1 MTEQIFFT
9 IEGKPIPHVNE
20 AQMREVDRIAV
31 EDFRLGILQMMENAG
46 GNLAQHAMEML
57 DNQPGKIIT
66 IAAGSG
72 GNGGGG
78 MCAARH
84 LHNRGYRINLL
95 LTRSFEELQGAAK
108 TQLDILLNSGLTPI
122 DITNTGQ
129 AIAEADLVIDAL
141 IGYSLKGAPRGVSK
155 EIIELINQSGK
166 RVLSLD
172 IPSGIDATS
181 GIAPGV
187 FIAAH
192 RTLTLALPKPGLT
205 NPVSGLLFL
214 ADIGIPPAVY
224 RPLGIEFVPFFGE
237 NSWVALKTWL

>member
-1 MTEQIFFT
+1 MTEPLFFT
-9 IEGKPIPHVNE
+9 LGGKPIPYVNE
-20 AQMREVDRIAV
+20 TQMREVDRIAV

-46 GNLAQHAMEML
+46 RNLALHAMEML
-57 DNQPGKIIT
+57 GNQSGKIIT

-78 MCAARH
+78 LCAARH

-95 LTRSFEELQGAAK
+95 LTRPFGDLQGAAK
-108 TQLDILLNSGLTPI
+108 TQMDTLLNSGLTPI
-122 DITNTGQ
+122 DIASAGQ

-141 IGYSLKGAPRGVSK
+141 IGYSLKGAPRGVTK

-192 RTLTLALPKPGLT
+192 RTLTLGLPKPGLT

-214 ADIGIPPAVY
+214 VDIGIPPEVY
-224 RPLGIEFVPFFGE
+224 RPLGIEFEPFFGE
-237 NSWVALKTWL
+237 NFWVEMKT